1 MKPLVLVTSLIV
13 LLIAGCSS
21 QTVLGPEND
30 ERQLEPATPCSINAK
45 LC

>member
-1 MKPLVLVTSLIV
+1 MKPLILIASMIVVLF
-13 LLIAGCSS
+13 AGCSS